1 MSQPLPKDDASLIA
15 QRRQA
20 IARHRRR
27 SLGLLRSLGRSN
39 RLFPRK
45 LVVTRDGKWIIAMAL
60 LLGVGAVNTGNNLL
74 YLVLSLLISII
85 AISGVL
91 SEANLRNLRVAR
103 YYGRELEVGV
113 ATMLRTEVHNDKTRA
128 SFSIEVNE
136 LVEEGLV
143 RRPGY
148 VLHLRP
154 GEVGQAFTMVR
165 PTRRGPILSEGM
177 QVVTAY
183 PFGFARKTRVLED
196 QQRWW
201 ALPPIWKTP
210 LLASGAT
217 ERGFVAEVNRKGA
230 GSELMGLRDWRPGD
244 ARRDVH
250 WKVSARRGRL
260 ITREWQAEANQAVI
274 VEFVHLAP
282 TDSDDPNELDPA
294 CARVAGICAALLDTQ
309 LAVGLCTDHELIE
322 PQTNEQGEQLLRI
335 RRSLAGLSFAD
346 RPPPPTWPLED
357 DVWSQHCRRAWAQQ
371 QGIDG
376 VQGFRWWAGHGVVGA
391 YRVRVIF
398 ASRSSI
404 SVSGPTPDVVVQLSP
419 QGEVLEVRDLA
430 SEKLGVA

>member
-1 MSQPLPKDDASLIA
+1 MSPSPSSDDRALIEQRQQA
-15 QRRQA
+15 ITRQRRK
-20 IARHRRR
+20 

-91 SEANLRNLRVAR
+91 SEANLRDLKVAR
-103 YYGRELEVGV
+103 HHGRELEVGEV
-113 ATMLRTEVHNDKTRA
+113 TMLRTEVLNAKSRA
-128 SFSIEVNE
+128 AFNIEVNE

-154 GEVGQAFTMVR
+154 GETGQAFTMVR

-183 PFGFARKTRVLED
+183 PFGFARKTRVLEES
-196 QQRWW
+196 QRWW
-201 ALPPIWKTP
+201 ALPPVWPTTVDV
-210 LLASGAT
+210 AGAA
-217 ERGFVAEVNRKGA
+217 ERGFLAEVNQRGA
-230 GSELMGLRDWRPGD
+230 GSELMGLRDWRAGD

-250 WKVSARRGRL
+250 WKISARRGRL
-260 ITREWQAEANQAVI
+260 ITREWQAEANRAVM

-282 TDSDDPNELDPA
+282 TDSDDPSQLDAA
-294 CARVAGICAALLDTQ
+294 CARVAGLCAGLLEQ
-309 LAVGLCTDHELIE
+309 ELAVGLCTADAVVPPAINDL
-322 PQTNEQGEQLLRI
+322 GEQLLRV
-335 RRSLAGLSFAD
+335 RRALAGHPAD
-346 RPPPPTWPLED
+346 RAAALGP
-357 DVWSQHCRRAWAQQ
+357 SKIASGSSRAVAL
-371 QGIDG
+371 GPSSKG
-376 VQGFRWWAGHGVVGA
+376 STPAR
-391 YRVRVIF
+391 
-398 ASRSSI
+398 ASRGGLVTASAARIGSE
-404 SVSGPTPDVVVQLSP
+404 SVSHSARTSPCVDRLLTWLSSSSPTVRSP
-419 QGEVLEVRDLA
+419 RCARSTRCSEA
-430 SEKLGVA
+430 SREL